1 MKLNRSYTIAE
12 IAQLIGCE
20 YSGDASHTITGIN
33 EIHRVEP
40 GDLVFVDHPK
50 YYEKALNSKADTILI
65 NQRVEAPK
73 GKALLFSDDPFR
85 DYNIL
90 TRHFSPWAMVAGPK
104 GNNVHIHETAQV
116 HPSVILGN
124 DITIGAGSI
133 IHAGVV
139 LYDQVHIGENCIIH
153 ANTVLGSDAFY
164 YKARVTGR
172 DKMHSCG
179 SLIIDN
185 HVEIGAGCTIDRGVS
200 GATRIGEGTKIDNSV
215 HIGHDTIIG
224 KNSLFAAQVGI
235 AGCVNIENNV
245 ILWGQVGVAS
255 GVTIGENA
263 VVLGQSGVTKSLEG
277 NMTYFGTPAEDVK
290 RKYRELAG
298 LRKLPEAIAHLGI

>member
-1 MKLNRSYTIAE
+1 MKLNRGYTVAE

-20 YSGDASHTITGIN
+20 YSGDASHIITGIN
-33 EIHRVEP
+33 EIHRVES

-50 YYEKALNSKADTILI
+50 YYDKALSSKADTIII
-65 NQRVEAPK
+65 NQRVNAPE

-85 DYNIL
+85 DYNFL
-90 TRHFSPWAMVAGPK
+90 TRHFSPWAMVMDKYGK
-104 GNNVHIHETAQV
+104 NIHIHESAQV

-124 DITIGAGSI
+124 NITIGAGTI

-139 LYDQVHIGENCIIH
+139 CYDQVQIGANCIIH

-164 YKARVTGR
+164 YKARPSGR
-172 DKMHSCG
+172 EKMHSCG
-179 SLIIDN
+179 SLTIEDN
-185 HVEIGAGCTIDRGVS
+185 VEIGAGCTIDRGVS
-200 GATRIGEGTKIDNSV
+200 GATKIGEGTKIDNSV

-235 AGCVNIENNV
+235 AGCVNIEENV

-255 GVTIGENA
+255 GVTIGQNA

-298 LRKLPEAIAHLGI
+298 LRKLPEAIARLGI

>member
-90 TRHFSPWAMVAGPK
+90 TRHFSPWAMVTGPK

-116 HPSVILGN
+116 HTSVILGN
-124 DITIGAGSI
+124 DITIGARSI